1 MKRKI
6 ICMGIIS
13 LLLMAGFVGI
23 ASANEYYIGV
33 ANKLTPDKTHLLQFS
48 VTSIK
53 GIAINVK
60 TFKITPCNSQ
70 DITLIIFG
78 GGTSVGNLRLMASW
92 YLNKTINFPIIIDGK
107 FVE

>member
-13 LLLMAGFVGI
+13 LFIMAGFVGI
-23 ASANEYYIGV
+23 VSANEYYIGV
-33 ANKLTPDKTHLLQFS
+33 ANKLTPDKTHPLQFS

-53 GIAINVK
+53 GIVITVK
-60 TFKITPCNSQ
+60 PFNITPCNSQ

-78 GGTSVGNLRLMASW
+78 GGTSLGNLRLMASW
-92 YLNKTINFPIIIDGK
+92 YLNKTINYPIIIDGK
-107 FVE
+107 LVE